1 MGDATISGL
10 SQNILDR
17 AAGLMFSHVQSI
29 SLKNLGVANP
39 FQEASAK
46 AFGYVI
52 HFISFYCRHF
62 KSSVFSKLSCCLMFF
77 PHLSGEGC

>member
-10 SQNILDR
+10 FQNILDR

-52 HFISFYCRHF
+52 SFISFYCRHF
-62 KSSVFSKLSCCLMFF
+62 KSSVFLKLSCCLMFF
-77 PHLSGEGC
+77 AG